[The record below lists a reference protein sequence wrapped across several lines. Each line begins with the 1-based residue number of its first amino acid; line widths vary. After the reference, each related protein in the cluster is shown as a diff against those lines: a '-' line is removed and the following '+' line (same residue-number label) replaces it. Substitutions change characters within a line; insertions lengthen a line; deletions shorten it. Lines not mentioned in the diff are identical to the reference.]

1 MICNEMFLIVN
12 KLVFE
17 NVGKPINTLLTE
29 YGEEFSDVLITGE
42 LLINRKSNSV
52 FIKGKSKRKT
62 RSFSM
67 CVNLNGSIQYWLS
80 TYGHWTQLKVPKN
93 IMKDIV

>member
-1 MICNEMFLIVN
+1 MNVNEMFLIVN

-17 NVGKPINTLLTE
+17 NVGKSINTLLTE
-29 YGEEFSDVLITGE
+29 YGEEFSEVLITGE
-42 LLINRKSNSV
+42 LLIVKKLNSV

-62 RSFSM
+62 RNFTF
-67 CVNLNGSIQYWLS
+67 CINFNGSIQYWLS
-80 TYGHWTQLKVPKN
+80 TYGHWALLKVPKN

>member
-1 MICNEMFLIVN
+1 MFLIVN

-29 YGEEFSDVLITGE
+29 YGEEFSEVLITGE
-42 LLINRKSNSV
+42 LLIDRKFNNV
-52 FIKGKSKRKT
+52 FIKGKSKRKARNFT
-62 RSFSM
+62 LCINF
-67 CVNLNGSIQYWLS
+67 NGSVQYWLS